1 MMDIFPSSEQSTR
14 YRVTAFRAEQ
24 ASDFRRAAS
33 ELVEDVVQ
41 LAMDIASIPAPTG
54 NEEARSAFVA
64 RWLKDTAFPG
74 LVNVETDKL
83 HSVSAVLKGRTS
95 GRPLVLA
102 AHLDTVFAA
111 DTTLNVRRDGDRVH
125 GAGIGDNSLGTA
137 ALLLLPRLLDAM
149 GISVGVPVILAAP
162 VGEEGLGNLRGMR
175 EVMSRYR
182 NAGAAIAIEGH
193 NVGRITATAV
203 GSKRFRVTVEGP
215 GGHSW
220 GDYGRENAIHVLA
233 RIATALADV
242 SIPHEPKTTFNIGMI
257 EGGISINTIA
267 PAASMLVDLRSVS
280 EDALRH
286 SATLME
292 RRIDEV
298 VAPDISVAIDVLG
311 ERPAGTTAVSEPIVR
326 FARQALKSLGM
337 SPLLDASSTDAN
349 IPISM
354 GIPAICL
361 GLTTGG
367 NVHRAD
373 EFINVEPLADGFAQ
387 LAMVTAAVADHIAT
401 AS

>member
-1 MMDIFPSSEQSTR
+1 MAIFPSSAQSTR

-33 ELVEDVVQ
+33 ALLEDVVQ
-41 LAMDIASIPAPTG
+41 LAMEIASIPAPTG
-54 NEEARSAFVA
+54 SEEARSAFVA
-64 RWLKDTAFPG
+64 KWLKDTSPPG
-74 LVNVETDKL
+74 LVSVETDKL
-83 HSVSAVLKGRTS
+83 HNVVAELRGRTS
-95 GRPLVLA
+95 GPPLVLA

-111 DTTLNVRRDGDRVH
+111 DTVLNVHRDGDRVH

-137 ALLLLPRLLDAM
+137 ALLLLPRLLNAM
-149 GISVGVPVILAAP
+149 DTSVGVPIILAAP

-175 EVMSRYR
+175 EVMGRYR
-182 NAGAAIAIEGH
+182 DAGAAIAIEGH

-203 GSKRFRVTVEGP
+203 GSKRFRVTVDGP

-220 GDYGRENAIHVLA
+220 GDHGRESAIHVLG
-233 RIATALADV
+233 RITSALADV
-242 SIPHEPKTTFNIGMI
+242 PLPREPKTTFNIGMI

-267 PAASMLVDLRSVS
+267 PAASMLVDLRSIS
-280 EDALRH
+280 EETLRDTA
-286 SATLME
+286 SLME
-292 RRIDEV
+292 QRINEV
-298 VAPDISVAIDVLG
+298 RAPDVSVSIEILG
-311 ERPAGTTAVSEPIVR
+311 QRPAGSTPLSEAIVR
-326 FARQALKSLGM
+326 LARQALQSLGM
-337 SPLLDASSTDAN
+337 SPSLDASSTDAN

-354 GIPAICL
+354 DIPAICL

-387 LAMVTAAVADHIAT
+387 LAMVTAALADHIAT
-401 AS
+401 VS